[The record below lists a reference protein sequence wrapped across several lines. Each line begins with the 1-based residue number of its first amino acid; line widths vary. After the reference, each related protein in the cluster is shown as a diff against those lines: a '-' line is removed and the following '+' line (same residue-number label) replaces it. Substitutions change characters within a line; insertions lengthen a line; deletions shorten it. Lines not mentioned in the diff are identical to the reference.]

1 MNNTLKHYNN
11 FILSFFKKNEKE
23 DLIMEWMNSKNQTT
37 FKKLLNKSTDKIN
50 GNPKRAKSAYLYFCD
65 ENRAVIRSKL
75 GSTVTNKDIIKTL
88 GIRWNI
94 AKENGEINKYL
105 EMAMNDKE
113 RYNQEKDNFSTKKK
127 STPQSLSSLKKSNH
141 LNCYQSFCSKR
152 RLELKKEFPNEKP
165 REITKR
171 LNLEWKNENTKQE

>member
-65 ENRAVIRSKL
+65 ENRAVIRSEL
-75 GSTVTNKDIIKTL
+75 DSTVTNKDIIKTL

-94 AKENGEINKYL
+94 AKENGDISKYL
-105 EMAMNDKE
+105 ELAANDKE
-113 RYNQEKDNFSTKKK
+113 RYNKEKDNYSTKKK
-127 STPQSLSSLKKSNH
+127 STSQSLSSPKKSNH
-141 LNCYQSFCSKR
+141 LNSYQSFCSKR

-171 LNLEWKNENTKQE
+171 LILEWENMNKKD